1 MAVEIR
7 IDRRHARVLADL
19 IDRLMAD
26 RTVSFEERLAFDELI
41 AALVHVTGQGD
52 IRLTLPPNT

>member
-26 RTVSFEERLAFDELI
+26 PAYADRSRERLLHEKNLQP
-41 AALVHVTGQGD
+41 GNGD
-52 IRLTLPPNT
+52 GSH